1 MHEVFCVD
9 NETQDSFTVG
19 VSDALPRL
27 LAEEGQDRLV
37 KFCRVH
43 VKALFAAP
51 TPAMRAIA
59 ELMGAGM
66 IRQIFTD
73 NVDNMLCKTGV
84 AFERVR
90 GSGVFNER
98 HAVEFASPRLIVA
111 GVAADRRQIIRQARA
126 AKLDVIVVNP
136 CKKVSPNVTHLDYS
150 SCTIASSSGKRSAFL
165 EKCGLTIIM
174 ATNSSVRE
182 FEHCRSVL
190 LRVLKGL
197 SNEQLDFQIFPDAKP
212 IGELLLHVAGFEFL
226 MVAGA
231 RFLAGSKPENDLWR
245 KLKSGFAREAGFA
258 PPKGYPLE
266 FYQGILRKFKTHNS
280 PFQQRAA
287 DGLQKGIS
295 HRRPHRP
302 FARGRSQAQATH
314 YQKIAAGVGT
324 TFSDD
329 GAEDDKGETDLVN
342 LLQLHETYH
351 RGQITLQKYLYARRR
366 E

>member
-1 MHEVFCVD
+1 
-9 NETQDSFTVG
+9 
-19 VSDALPRL
+19 
-27 LAEEGQDRLV
+27 
-37 KFCRVH
+37 
-43 VKALFAAP
+43 
-51 TPAMRAIA
+51 
-59 ELMGAGM
+59 
-66 IRQIFTD
+66 
-73 NVDNMLCKTGV
+73 
-84 AFERVR
+84 
-90 GSGVFNER
+90 
-98 HAVEFASPRLIVA
+98 
-111 GVAADRRQIIRQARA
+111 
-126 AKLDVIVVNP
+126 
-136 CKKVSPNVTHLDYS
+136 
-150 SCTIASSSGKRSAFL
+150 
-165 EKCGLTIIM
+165 M

-182 FEHCRSVL
+182 LEHCRSVL

-266 FYQGILRKFKTHNS
+266 FYQGILTEIRKRTIPHFSNERRMVSKKGF
-280 PFQQRAA
+280 PIAA
-287 DGLQKGIS
+287 LIDLLREGD
-295 HRRPHRP
+295 PE
-302 FARGRSQAQATH
+302 AQATH

-351 RGQITLQKYLYARRR
+351 RGHITMQKYLYARRR